1 MILLCL
7 FGENLQAKTP
17 PNLSTGLT
25 WDDWWES
32 STVASIEAQFN
43 AGRRH
48 EEAEL
53 GLTSGALGNLD
64 LPSDFLNLDFKE
76 QALILVNAAR
86 VARHNVYYPGFG
98 TALGLPFEGCDRD
111 LSEIAQLHANDMQSN
126 DFLGHTGSNGQSSY
140 TRITNGFPSCTEGT
154 AENIAW
160 NSFTGSG
167 FISGVALAIYNF
179 IYDDACCL
187 WGHRILCLR
196 QSVTTNNYNGTSRFG
211 MVGFGRS
218 TGANGDYF
226 VMDFFDP
233 ISTCTYNE
241 INFDAGQ
248 SGGSCPD
255 DISLSGTITSGTY
268 QADLS
273 VTSAGLVPISNTVE
287 LVASNSV
294 VLNPVFEVQLGSV
307 LVIEIDDCGY
317 IQPKIAGQPDTW
329 EVLDP
334 ILVGGIASFRME

>member
-7 FGENLQAKTP
+7 CGENLQAITP
-17 PNLSTGLT
+17 PNLSVGLT

-32 STVASIEAQFN
+32 TTVASIETQFN

-48 EEAEL
+48 EEANR
-53 GLTSGALGNLD
+53 GLSGGTLGNLD
-64 LPSDFLNLDFKE
+64 LPSDFLNLDYKE
-76 QALILVNAAR
+76 QALILLNAER
-86 VARHNVYYPGFG
+86 DARHNVNYPGSG
-98 TALGLPFEGCDRD
+98 TVLGLPFEGCEED
-111 LSEIAQLHANDMQSN
+111 LSAVAQSHANDMQNN
-126 DFLGHTGSNGQSSY
+126 DFLGHTGSDGQSSY
-140 TRITNGFPSCTEGT
+140 TRITSAFPSCTEGT

-167 FISGVALAIYNF
+167 FICGVALAIYNF

-196 QSVTTNNYNGTSRFG
+196 QSTTTNNYNGTSRFG

-218 TGANGDYF
+218 TGVNGDYF

-233 ISTCTYNE
+233 IPTCTYNE
-241 INFDAGQ
+241 INFETGQ
-248 SGGSCPD
+248 GGGSCPD
-255 DISLSGTITSGTY
+255 DISLSGTITTGTY

-317 IQPKIAGQPDTW
+317 IQPKLAGQPDTW
-329 EVLDP
+329 EALDP
-334 ILVGGIASFRME
+334 TWIGGIPSFRME